1 MQYVRVVEE
10 TSILGSLGM
19 LGKAETVST
28 PARSAQRPNVATGKQ
43 WRRSQQAAQ
52 PDRRPGQTAACG
64 PGKPRGP
71 GSPGKPRGPRATAA
85 PRRPGK
91 LRGPAGQAIR
101 AAPAG
106 RASPPPPPAAPA

>member
-28 PARSAQRPNVATGKQ
+28 PARSAQRPDVATGKQ

-52 PDRRPGQTAACG
+52 PHPRPAQTAACG

-71 GSPGKPRGPRATAA
+71 ASPGPPPGPPATPAPRTPGKP
-85 PRRPGK
+85 PRR
-91 LRGPAGQAIR
+91 
-101 AAPAG
+101 G
-106 RASPPPPPAAPA
+106 RPP